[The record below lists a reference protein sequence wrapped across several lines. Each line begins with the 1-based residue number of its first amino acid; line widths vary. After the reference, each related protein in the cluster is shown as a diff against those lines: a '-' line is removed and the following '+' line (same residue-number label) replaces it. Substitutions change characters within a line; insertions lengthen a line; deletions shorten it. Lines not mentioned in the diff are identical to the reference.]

1 MEGETN
7 EVQNLKKVEM
17 TLTQKVESTLP
28 LASEI
33 KGYDDVL
40 PGSADRI
47 LSMIEKQS
55 HHRQEMAKRAIEIES
70 RNSFWSL
77 IFAFTFAMSVLG
89 SSVYLILTD
98 HPEAAALVGAGGLGA
113 AIGSFVQI
121 QKRNKDRD
129 NIDESP

>member
-7 EVQNLKKVEM
+7 EIQNLKKVEI
-17 TLTQKVESTLP
+17 TLTQK
-28 LASEI
+28 
-33 KGYDDVL
+33 
-40 PGSADRI
+40 
-47 LSMIEKQS
+47 KQS
-55 HHRQEMAKRAIEIES
+55 HHHQETSKRAIEIEP

-77 IFAFTFAMSVLG
+77 IFAFTFAMSALG